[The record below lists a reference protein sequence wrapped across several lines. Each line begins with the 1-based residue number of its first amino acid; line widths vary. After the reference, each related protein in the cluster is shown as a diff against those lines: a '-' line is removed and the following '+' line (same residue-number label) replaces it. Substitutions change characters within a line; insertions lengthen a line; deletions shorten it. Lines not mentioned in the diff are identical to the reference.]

1 MVGWKTTSKVL
12 VTCTAFMAFTAFIEL
27 DFGISKRGKGA
38 QEGWRIIKM
47 APQKIA
53 VPDLNA
59 TFKISR

>member
-1 MVGWKTTSKVL
+1 
-12 VTCTAFMAFTAFIEL
+12 MAFTAFIEL